1 MRVSFLSLNSSF
13 FISFFNWSSLL
24 LCSYNPQFPA
34 SSPYVVA
41 VGGTQGPENGDSEEA
56 CSSRTGGII
65 TTGGG
70 FSNHFA
76 RPLYQEKAVS
86 KYLDLVDG
94 ASNPPLNGYNKKGRG
109 YPDVS
114 LLAYNYVIYVGGDQT
129 TVSGTSAST
138 PVFAGMVALVNSD
151 RLANG
156 QPLVGWLNPALYA
169 EYTNVT
175 FIHDITSGENSCG
188 TYRGA
193 STICCDEGFSATEG
207 W

>member
-1 MRVSFLSLNSSF
+1 LYSFEFLYNFVCSVS
-13 FISFFNWSSLL
+13 
-24 LCSYNPQFPA
+24 YYPQFPA

-41 VGGTQGPENGDSEEA
+41 VGGTQGPEHGESEEA
-56 CSSRTGGII
+56 CSSRNGGII

-70 FSNHFA
+70 FSNYYS

-86 KYLDLVDG
+86 NYLDLVNG
-94 ASNPPLNGYNKKGRG
+94 ANNQPLNGYNKKGRG

-114 LLAYNYVIYVGGDQT
+114 LLAFNYVVYIGGEQT

-156 QPLVGWLNPALYA
+156 KPLVGWLNPALYA
-169 EYTNVT
+169 EYKNVSS
-175 FIHDITSGENSCG
+175 FIHDITAGENSCG
-188 TYRGA
+188 VYRGA